1 MSGRE
6 APEIGSTDPGAP
18 WKDGVTPSTSNGLA
32 AFPCAWATMASSR
45 AKSKTPGAVSR
56 FGQYTLLVVRSKAP
70 TEAAGNVVPSSGACM
85 PKNREVTAVPW
96 LVVISRL
103 VDVPCAGAAPVATA
117 PPVTAPRARTIAA
130 ATVAAATPRPVTE
143 PDLRRTIASYP
154 VRQESFTV
162 AHGT

>member
-56 FGQYTLLVVRSKAP
+56 FGQYTMLVVRSKAP

-117 PPVTAPRARTIAA
+117 PPVGRPLPGRRPRAPPPSGAGHESQDHRS
-130 ATVAAATPRPVTE
+130 RHRGRRHTE
-143 PDLRRTIASYP
+143 ARHRA
-154 VRQESFTV
+154 
-162 AHGT
+162 